1 MNLNK
6 TLSEYF
12 NQDMDGRLLEVN
24 RAFHGL
30 YSILSLLKQK
40 RGGNKV
46 LYSTTTCASPVYAAS
61 YAGLEPVF
69 ADISPKDYLM
79 DENETL
85 SLIEK
90 YKDNLVA
97 VVYIYVFGH
106 TSDAVFRIKDKC
118 KQYGIYLIE
127 DLAQAFGSSIK
138 GIPTGLI
145 GDFAVLS
152 FGHSKQIDA
161 KRGGVIVN
169 NAADILTNKEIKD
182 SLDSLQ
188 LVIPSQEL
196 SNSYGTNFYANRKR
210 ALANDED
217 FALYRDFIYT
227 YKDLYFSEAPVNWD
241 LIQEKI
247 EYYLKFDITEKRNKI
262 AKEYY
267 DRLKPLSE
275 YIYCPDIK
283 DGYSVYRYTIVL
295 KGDIDLEDFSEYLRQ
310 NGINCSNLYI
320 PINRFYGETG
330 CPQANALA
338 HKGVNLWVDPSIANE
353 DYINNTIQQ
362 IMKYYG
368 GK

>member
-1 MNLNK
+1 MILDK
-6 TLSEYF
+6 TLSRYF
-12 NQDMDGRLLEVN
+12 NRDMNGRLIEVN

-30 YSILSLLKQK
+30 YSILSLLKK
-40 RGGNKV
+40 KKGGSKV

-69 ADISPKDYLM
+69 TDISPKDYLM

-90 YKDNLVA
+90 HKNDLVA

-106 TSDAVFRIKDKC
+106 TSDSVLKIKDKC
-118 KQYGIYLIE
+118 KQYGIFLIE
-127 DLAQAFGSSIK
+127 DLAQSFGSSVE

-145 GDFAVLS
+145 GDYAVLS
-152 FGHSKQIDA
+152 FGHTKHIDA

-169 NAADILTNKEIKD
+169 NRQDVISNKELKD

-188 LVIPSQEL
+188 LEIPSPEL

-217 FALYRDFIYT
+217 FALYKDFIST
-227 YKDLYFSEAPVNWD
+227 YKDLYFSEGPVNWE

-247 EYYLKFDITEKRNKI
+247 EYYLDQRSTEKRNKI

-267 DRLKPLSE
+267 NRLKPLSE
-275 YIYCPDIK
+275 YVYCPEIK
-283 DGYSVYRYTIVL
+283 EGYSVYRYTIML
-295 KGDIDLEDFSEYLRQ
+295 KDDTDLEDFSECLRQ
-310 NGINCSNLYI
+310 NGVNCSNLYI

-330 CPQANALA
+330 CPHANSFA
-338 HKGVNLWVDPSIANE
+338 HKCVNLWVEPTIATE
-353 DYINNTIQQ
+353 DYINNTIHQ

>member
-1 MNLNK
+1 MILDK
-6 TLSEYF
+6 TLTRYF
-12 NQDMDGRLLEVN
+12 NREMNGRLIEVN

-40 RGGNKV
+40 KGGSKV

-69 ADISPKDYLM
+69 TDISPKDYLM

-85 SLIEK
+85 RLIEK
-90 YKDNLVA
+90 YKDELVA

-106 TSDAVFRIKDKC
+106 TSEAVFRIKDKC
-118 KQYGIYLIE
+118 KQNGIYLIE
-127 DLAQAFGSSIK
+127 DLAQAFGSSIN

-169 NAADILTNKEIKD
+169 NASNVLSNKEIHD
-182 SLDSLQ
+182 HLDRLQ
-188 LVIPSQEL
+188 LVVPSLEL
-196 SNSYGTNFYANRKR
+196 SISYGTNFYANRKK

-217 FALYRDFIYT
+217 FALYKNFIT
-227 YKDLYFSEAPVNWD
+227 VYKDLYFSYGDVNWG

-247 EYYLKFDITEKRNKI
+247 ESYLDNRITEVRNKI
-262 AKEYY
+262 AKEYH
-267 DRLKPLSE
+267 DRLAPLDKF
-275 YIYCPDIK
+275 IYCPEIK
-283 DGYSVYRYTIVL
+283 EGYSVYRYTIVL
-295 KGDIDLEDFSEYLRQ
+295 KDNTDLEDFSEYLRK
-310 NGINCSNLYI
+310 NGVNCSNLYI
-320 PINRFYGETG
+320 PINRFYEDKG

-338 HKGVNLWVDPSIANE
+338 HKCVNLWADPSVANE
-353 DYINNTIQQ
+353 NYINNTINK
-362 IMKYYG
+362 IVDYYG
-368 GK
+368 R